1 MADQQADSRD
11 ERIGRILNEY
21 LDRAQRGDPVDEQE
35 LLKANPDIA
44 DELREQFGLV
54 RHVSPLS
61 SRGVQGQGASIAV
74 PPDLLPGYEILGE
87 IHRGGQG
94 VVYRALQKTTRR
106 KVAIKVMREGP
117 FAGWRD
123 RTRFEREVQILG
135 ALNHPSIVTIHE
147 SGTASGCHFFV
158 MDYIEGPPPD
168 VWLSSRPRSIEEI
181 LRLFAT
187 ICAAVNEAHIKGII
201 HRDLKPGNIRI
212 DEEGRPHI
220 LDFGLAKVTAQEGE
234 QADVADMTV
243 VGQFV
248 GSLPWTSPEQA
259 QGTLDNVD
267 MRTDVYALGVIL
279 YQMLTGAF
287 PYEVAGPM
295 RDVLNRIVNDEP
307 IRPST
312 VSKGIDRDLEAIVLR
327 CLRKEPHR
335 RYQTAG
341 ELGRDIERYLNGEA
355 VAARSDSGLYVL
367 GKTLRRHRVPVA
379 VAAAFAVLVG
389 VSLLASLSLWRQA
402 AAERDRAIAAQREQ
416 DRLRTLA
423 DAKASEA
430 EQARQIAER
439 ERVRAENQAEQLRRT
454 TYLNR
459 IALAQTAYEQ
469 KYLTQAHQLLEACPT
484 DLRGWEWHY
493 LSRLSREPTLLDIR
507 ADEECVV
514 SLAVS
519 PDGFRLATGGCDG
532 VIRIWDSATGAAIA
546 PLKGHDDQVNALSFS
561 PDGRW
566 IASGA
571 RDKTLRVWDTRD
583 GSHRILEEGKQYLNA
598 VQFSP
603 DGAHLAAGGQ
613 SRVLAFWD
621 VRSGQLVRSTSAHE
635 KEISCVAYT
644 PDGKQVASGELL
656 NPPMGHCKIRIWN
669 AATGASMREL
679 SGPPGAVLCLAFS
692 PDGTRMAAGGG
703 VSPAGRDA
711 QGTLK
716 VFDSSTG
723 EELLSLRGHEGFVH
737 SVAFSPDGILLAS
750 AGVPRTAALGLE
762 SDRTLRI
769 WNATTGEELYTHS
782 AHHRGGR
789 AVAWSRDG
797 SRVFSAGMDG
807 RWKAWP
813 KSLPPEARVL
823 QGHSGPVLRVV
834 FSPDGRRIASCGAE
848 SEGDL
853 ATEQV
858 SDDAIRIW
866 DTQTGAQLMT
876 LAEHT
881 STVLALAWAPDGR
894 YLASGSAD
902 RTIRVWNGSD
912 GSQQWLLPSQEGSV
926 RSVAF
931 SPDSTLVAGV
941 AGYAATVWS
950 LQDGRE
956 QLRLRHND
964 MPLTVTFS
972 PDGRW
977 IATSLARRGIK
988 IWDRESGQES
998 RSISTQPDL
1007 NGAWFSP
1014 DSTIIAGAHAD
1025 GTIGLWDV
1033 STGKLLSSM
1042 HGPQRLVEWLDFSS
1056 DGRRIASCSAD
1067 TMLKLWD
1074 VASASQVYSIR
1085 AHDGAVM
1092 CVRFSPDGT
1101 AIATCGQDGLIKL
1114 WEAHSSPATRPAST
1128 MAGDQ
1133 GPWRGDDRTGAG
1145 DGSRATGDD

>member
-21 LDRAQRGDPVDEQE
+21 LDRAQRGDPVDEQQ
-35 LLKANPDIA
+35 LLNANLDIA

-61 SRGVQGQGASIAV
+61 SRGAEGEGATIAV

-94 VVYRALQKTTRR
+94 VVYRALQKATRR

-220 LDFGLAKVTAQEGE
+220 LDFGLAKVTAQEGDK
-234 QADVADMTV
+234 ADAADMTV
-243 VGQFV
+243 IGQFV

-259 QGTLDNVD
+259 QGTLDHVD

-287 PYEVAGPM
+287 PYDVVGPM

-307 IRPST
+307 VRPST
-312 VSKGIDRDLEAIVLR
+312 VRKGIDRDLEAIVLR

-341 ELGRDIERYLNGEA
+341 ELGRDVERYLSGEA

-379 VAAAFAVLVG
+379 VAAAFAILVG

-402 AAERDRAIAAQREQ
+402 AAERDRAVAAQREQ

-430 EQARQIAER
+430 EQAREIAER
-439 ERVRAENQAEQLRRT
+439 ERIRAENQAEQLRRT

-459 IALAQTAYEQ
+459 IALARTAYEQ
-469 KYLTQAHQLLEACPT
+469 RYLTQAYQLLEACPT

-493 LSRLSREPTLLDIR
+493 LARLSRDPTLLDIR
-507 ADEECVV
+507 ADEGCVV
-514 SLAVS
+514 SLAMS
-519 PDGFRLATGGCDG
+519 PDGRRLATGGCDG
-532 VIRIWDSATGAAIA
+532 VIKVWDSATGTVIKQ
-546 PLKGHDDQVNALSFS
+546 LNGHADQVNALAFS
-561 PDGRW
+561 LDGRW
-566 IASGA
+566 LASGS
-571 RDKTLRVWDTRD
+571 RDKTLRLWDPST
-583 GSHRILEEGKQYLNA
+583 GSHRILQEGKEYLNA
-598 VQFSP
+598 VRFSP
-603 DGAHLAAGGQ
+603 DGNCLAAGGQ

-621 VRSGQLVRSTSAHE
+621 VRNGQISRTTPAHD
-635 KEISCVAYT
+635 KEIACVAYS
-644 PDGKQVASGELL
+644 PDGKQVATGELL
-656 NPPMGHCKIRIWN
+656 NPSVGNCTIRIWD
-669 AATGASMREL
+669 AATGQSVRNL
-679 SGPPGAVLCLAFS
+679 LGPPGAVLSIAFS
-692 PDGTRMAAGGG
+692 PDGTRMAVGGG
-703 VSPAGRDA
+703 VSLTTRDA

-716 VFDSSTG
+716 VFDSGTG
-723 EELLSLRGHEGFVH
+723 EELLSLRGHEGFVDA
-737 SVAFSPDGILLAS
+737 VAFSPDGTLLAS
-750 AGVPRTAALGLE
+750 AGVPRTPKFGLE

-769 WNATTGEELYTHS
+769 WNAATGEELYTHS
-782 AHHRGGR
+782 AHNRGGR
-789 AVAWSRDG
+789 AVVWSLDG
-797 SRVFSAGMDG
+797 TRVFSAGMDG
-807 RWKAWP
+807 RLKSWP
-813 KSLPPEARVL
+813 STLPSEARVL
-823 QGHSGPVLRVV
+823 QGHSGSVLRIV
-834 FSPDGRRIASCGAE
+834 FSPDGKSIASCGAE
-848 SEGDL
+848 TEGEL
-853 ATEQV
+853 TTEQA

-866 DTQTGAQLMT
+866 DTETGAQLMT

-881 STVLALAWAPDGR
+881 NSVLALAWSPNGR
-894 YLASGSAD
+894 YIASGSAD
-902 RTIRVWNGSD
+902 RTIRVWNSSD
-912 GSQQWLLPSQEGSV
+912 GSRQLLLSNQDGIV

-931 SPDSTLVAGV
+931 SPDSTSVAGV
-941 AGYAATVWS
+941 AGYTATVWS
-950 LQDGRE
+950 LADGNE
-956 QLRLRHND
+956 QGRLRHND
-964 MPLTVTFS
+964 TPLMVAFS
-972 PDGRW
+972 PDGQW
-977 IATSLARRGIK
+977 IATTLARGGIR
-988 IWDRESGQES
+988 IWDRRSGRES
-998 RSISTQPDL
+998 RSISTKPGL

-1014 DSTIIAGAHAD
+1014 DSTIVACAHTD
-1025 GTIGLWDV
+1025 GTISLCGV
-1033 STGKLLSSM
+1033 STGESLSSM
-1042 HGPQRLVEWLDFSS
+1042 HGPQRSVEWLDFSP
-1056 DGRRIASCSAD
+1056 DGRRIVSCSPD
-1067 TMLKLWD
+1067 MMLRIWD
-1074 VASASQVYSIR
+1074 VTSASQVYSIQ
-1085 AHDGAVM
+1085 AHDAPVM
-1092 CVRFSPDGT
+1092 CARFSPDGM
-1101 AIATCGQDGLIKL
+1101 AIATCGQDGLIKI
-1114 WEAHSSPATRPAST
+1114 WEARPNPATQPEPTTTAE
-1128 MAGDQ
+1128 
-1133 GPWRGDDRTGAG
+1133 
-1145 DGSRATGDD
+1145 